1 MSTFRQKIILPL
13 LHIIS
18 CLIVYPSFTIIANSH
33 MYRVSPSGHLEC
45 VKWLVANRASL
56 SAEDQLGRTALALAE
71 EYQHKDVAAFIQ
83 TCIEESRDPNSSL
96 YAMRSSRRGCV
107 YYPNVSIT
115 DDYFITNAIFTSF
128 IFLFLQ

>member
-1 MSTFRQKIILPL
+1 MMIIMMMIMIIMCKNHTYKVNFQERKLFLP
-13 LHIIS
+13 
-18 CLIVYPSFTIIANSH
+18 FTIIANSH
-33 MYRVSPSGHLEC
+33 MSRVSPSGHLEC

-107 YYPNVSIT
+107 
-115 DDYFITNAIFTSF
+115 
-128 IFLFLQ
+128 